1 MRWYSRQTVLGGVA
15 AVVGVSSFLLVPS
28 TGGAASSASLPYWD
42 PTHLPLLVASSGS
55 GPAAPILSNDVV
67 DGSLGLATSLR
78 PELTWNAVPAG
89 VSQARF
95 TITTVASRDPRA
107 LWSGSASVNAGK
119 AKVVVPLGILHQG
132 QSFIWHAYS
141 VQHPATTTPKHLM
154 SVDVQRTNAQGLY
167 TVGPVDVAEVSGEP
181 VTMFTSG
188 GLSTKEGNS
197 SFSLLYRPTNP
208 SEVGLPHGWKL
219 SVGGTTSNWAML
231 QSHKD
236 GSLSLISRT
245 GESVTFVPADARDDS
260 YRPEFGADQ
269 TWPNG
274 SVTTLVPERQ
284 SNGSVVFT
292 ATEQNRLV
300 TVFSP
305 ISATATTSEPTKI
318 WSDGTTLLQQQW
330 SGGRIQSIT
339 DPTSQATTYT
349 FTYGGSGSCPSIT
362 HIAHAIAAPAGFLCG
377 VNDWSGQ
384 SYGIFYIHT
393 TAGPRI
399 ARIVAGVGAGEN
411 AQVTDYQWDESGRLV
426 GVRPPSITSD
436 VASGAVTGLSSQDP
450 RSLYQISYD
459 AQGRVASITPP
470 PALMPGTIQSAAS
483 QERITAHF
491 AYHLFRNGANPNA
504 TFVASVKGAPTTS
517 AAIDPTTMLE
527 AWNSVGPTGRSSMT
541 WNTATGS
548 LISQKTM
555 PSGSATETVYNSSG
569 LPIEQYGPSTGNLKG
584 SHSPRTISAY
594 DENASGQPWTGLATF
609 YYNNGTFAGAPST
622 SSVGPTF
629 SGMDNPPST
638 LAFTFPNPPAG
649 VTPGSSGWSA
659 RMTGSYLVGQTGK
672 YTFTNETSGAKV
684 WMNGVPCLASCTFE
698 RKAGAGITI
707 RIDLTATNGAPAIR
721 LVVTTPSGLQE
732 PVPSSALRPSLGYVT
747 SETTYDSLSASS
759 PTSLGAE
766 RKLQAKMTV
775 DPTTGEVLSETTPA
789 GSVTSSTFNADGSPA
804 TSVNAAGQ
812 VTTLSYYGN
821 NESAAPNCDSTTST
835 NQRGMVRSVS
845 RSGLSVTY
853 INSASGGQA
862 SVSTPSSQNCSAMA
876 GNSFLAAQS
885 QRGIG
890 VTTTSASVSY
900 LGNDPMVSMSANV
913 SGQGLKFE
921 QSTVNLLGQL
931 IKDVD
936 EWGTTTTY
944 TYDPATN
951 LLTSMTQTTS
961 RGATRVESYTYNASG
976 QTTSTRLDGKVLE
989 TLQHRGPDG
998 LVSSATLENG
1008 VEVLFHYGINLQLSG
1023 LTYQFPNG
1031 TKVNDQGT
1039 YSVGGR
1045 LLCDHLTAPDG
1056 TSTQCYQA
1064 DLNGKITG
1072 ANETGTLPVLAKNWS
1087 ASYPGAQGAN
1097 GDRASLTAEL
1107 STAGKTHF
1115 STSATQRIVSASY
1128 SASDALA
1135 ALNVSGTA
1143 QALSSDALGRTTH
1156 IGGAALTYDASGN
1169 ILSVAQGHAK
1179 ATFQYGP
1186 SGMDE
1191 ETYTPN
1197 STDTATHP
1205 PISVEYSGT
1214 NLLLSTGH
1222 HLAGQSIN
1230 LASGATVG
1238 VNAAGTP
1245 VEWSYDGI
1253 LGNANW
1259 RSTGTAPS
1267 ATQTYN
1273 PWGELNSAK
1282 ALPSPKDA
1290 VELAIDQQGWG
1301 DGQGAVTLPVSSS
1314 IIQMGARTYDALT
1327 GRFLQADPQIAS
1339 DNLYAF
1345 GNGDPIDVTDP
1356 TGNFGSA
1363 GDIFSMLMGVLV
1375 GVAATVLMPV
1385 TGGASA
1391 GLYAAGIGLMVTA
1404 AADFGISVL
1413 GQVIDNGGFSNID
1426 WAQAGINAS
1435 ISTAISIATFGIGRA
1450 VASPTCYVKHLKWK
1464 SLDGFKTPAQWS
1476 LFDDIVS
1483 GVKSGENP
1491 LTAKL
1496 SWQGIG
1502 QSLEDKGLKNTVW
1515 QRMRR
1520 RIFWNDIGGLESQA
1534 KKGISFDSLY
1544 GDNLLV
1550 GGSSTARRS
1559 AVTYNSQELIPEGTL
1574 LRPQSKAV
1582 SENSL
1587 KSLEER
1593 LIVSRSSSGS
1603 LNLNEQL
1610 LDQSNR
1616 EMMNYLKKMGWD

>member
-1 MRWYSRQTVLGGVA
+1 MRWYSRQTILGAVA
-15 AVVGVSSFLLVPS
+15 AVVAVSSFLVVPT

-42 PTHLPLLVASSGS
+42 PTHLALLTTTSGS
-55 GPAAPILSNDVV
+55 GLASPILSNDVV

-78 PELTWNAVPAG
+78 PELVWNSVPAAT
-89 VSQARF
+89 SQARF
-95 TITTVASRDPRA
+95 VITTVASRDPQT
-107 LWSGSASVNAGK
+107 LWSGTATVNGAK
-119 AKVVVPLGILHQG
+119 AKVMVPLGILHQG
-132 QSFIWHAYS
+132 QSYVWHASS
-141 VQHPATTTPKHLM
+141 VQHPSTTTPKHLM
-154 SVDVQRTNAQGLY
+154 SVDVQRPNAQGLY
-167 TVGPVDVAEVSGEP
+167 SDGPVDVAEVSGEP
-181 VTMFTSG
+181 ITMFTSAA
-188 GLSTKEGNS
+188 LSTKEGDS

-219 SVGGTTSNWAML
+219 SVGGTTSNWALL

-305 ISATATTSEPTKI
+305 ISATATTAEPTKI

-349 FTYGGSGSCPSIT
+349 FTYGGSGSCPSIS
-362 HIAHAIAAPAGFLCG
+362 HIANAVAAPAGFLCG
-377 VNDWSGQ
+377 VSDWSGQ

-393 TAGPRI
+393 PAGVRI
-399 ARIVAGVGAGEN
+399 GRIVAGVGAGEN
-411 AQVTDYQWDESGRLV
+411 AQVTDYQWDQSGRLV

-436 VASGAVTGLSSQDP
+436 VASGAVTGLGSQDP
-450 RSLYQISYD
+450 RSIYQISYD
-459 AQGRVASITPP
+459 AQGRVSSITSP
-470 PALMPGTIQSAAS
+470 PALAPGSVQSS
-483 QERITAHF
+483 VDQERVVAHF
-491 AYHLFRNGANPNA
+491 AYHLFRSTAIPNA
-504 TFVASVKGAPTTS
+504 TFVATINGAPTTS

-527 AWNSVGPTGRSSMT
+527 AWSSVGSTARSIKT

-548 LISQKTM
+548 LLSEKNM

-584 SHSPRTISAY
+584 AHSPRTITAY
-594 DENASGQPWTGLATF
+594 DENASGRPWTGLATF
-609 YYNNGTFAGAPST
+609 YYNNGTFAGAPAT

-638 LAFTFPNPPAG
+638 LAFTFPNPPSG
-649 VTPGSSGWSA
+649 VTPGSDGWST
-659 RMTGSYLVGQTGK
+659 RMTGSYLVGQAGK

-684 WMNGVPCLASCTFE
+684 WMNGEPCLASCTFD
-698 RKAGAGITI
+698 RKAGSSITI

-766 RKLQAKMTV
+766 KKLQAKMTV
-775 DPTTGEVLSETTPA
+775 DPTTGEVLSQTTPA
-789 GSVTSSTFNADGSPA
+789 GSVTSSTYNADGTPA
-804 TSVNAAGQ
+804 TTVNAAGQ

-821 NESAAPNCDSTTST
+821 NESVAPSCDSTTLI
-835 NQRGMVRSVS
+835 NQRGMVRSIS
-845 RSGLSVTY
+845 RAGLSVTY

-862 SVSTPSSQNCSAMA
+862 SVVTGSSQNCAAMA
-876 GNSFLAAQS
+876 GNAFLAAQS
-885 QRGIG
+885 QRGLG

-900 LGNDPMVSMSANV
+900 LGNDPMVSMNANV
-913 SGQGLKFE
+913 SGQSLKFE

-931 IKDVD
+931 IKDID

-944 TYDPATN
+944 AYNPATN

-961 RGATRVESYTYNASG
+961 RGAVRVESYTYDASG

-989 TLQHRGPDG
+989 TLQYGGPDG
-998 LVSSATLENG
+998 LVSSARLENG
-1008 VEVLFHYGINLQLSG
+1008 VEVLFHYSANLQLSG

-1031 TKVNDQGT
+1031 TKASDQGT

-1056 TSTQCYQA
+1056 SSTQCYQA
-1064 DLNGKITG
+1064 DLNGQITG
-1072 ANETGTLPVLAKNWS
+1072 ASETGTLPVLAKKWS

-1097 GDRASLTAEL
+1097 GDRASLTADL
-1107 STAGKTHF
+1107 SAAGKTHF
-1115 STSATQRIVSASY
+1115 ATSDTQRTVSASY
-1128 SASDALA
+1128 SASDALS
-1135 ALNVSGTA
+1135 ALNVSGTT
-1143 QALSSDALGRTTH
+1143 QTLSSDALGRTTQ

-1169 ILSVAQGHAK
+1169 ILSATQGHAK
-1179 ATFQYGP
+1179 VTFQYGP

-1197 STDTATHP
+1197 STDTTTHR

-1214 NLLLSTGH
+1214 DLLLSSGH
-1222 HLAGQSIN
+1222 HLAGQTIN
-1230 LASGATVG
+1230 LSSGVTVG

-1253 LGNANW
+1253 MGNANW

-1267 ATQTYN
+1267 ATQTYD
-1273 PWGELNSAK
+1273 PWGGLNSAK
-1282 ALPSPKDA
+1282 TLPSPKDA

-1314 IIQMGARTYDALT
+1314 LIQIGARTYDSVT
-1327 GRFLQADPQIAS
+1327 GRFLQADSEIAS

-1345 GNGDPIDVTDP
+1345 GNGDPIDVTDSS
-1356 TGNFGSA
+1356 GNFGSA

-1391 GLYAAGIGLMVTA
+1391 GLYAAGIGLMTTA

-1413 GQVIDNGGFSNID
+1413 GQAIDNGGFSNID

-1435 ISTAISIATFGIGRA
+1435 ISTAISIATFGLGRA
-1450 VASPTCYVKHLKWK
+1450 VASPTCYVNHMRV
-1464 SLDGFKTPAQWS
+1464 KTIFGRTQAQAEWLGKIS
-1476 LFDDIVS
+1476 NGINMA
-1483 GVKSGENP
+1483 ENP
-1491 LTAKL
+1491 LTEKL
-1496 SWQGIG
+1496 SWNGIANYLPKS
-1502 QSLEDKGLKNTVW
+1502 QNTLW

-1520 RIFWNDIGGLESQA
+1520 RIFWNDIGGYSNAKITFEDLAGESFGA
-1534 KKGISFDSLY
+1534 SGL
-1544 GDNLLV
+1544 
-1550 GGSSTARRS
+1550 S
-1559 AVTYNSQELIPEGTL
+1559 AVRNSAATYNSQELIPEGTL
-1574 LRPQSKAV
+1574 LRAQPKAV
-1582 SENSL
+1582 SEAALDSL
-1587 KSLEER
+1587 DKGLSVAR
-1593 LIVSRSSSGS
+1593 DSNGS
-1603 LNLNEQL
+1603 LY
-1610 LDQSNR
+1610 LDRQFIEQSNR
-1616 EMMNYLKKMGWD
+1616 DLMRLLEMHGFN